1 MHEVFEGMGD
11 KRRCWGSAIWCMT
24 LVGDAIGVDESS
36 KWIRDMLGKKF
47 ECKKTML
54 IAHTQIRVEF
64 SGCPDV
70 EERTE
75 AAA

>member
-1 MHEVFEGMGD
+1 
-11 KRRCWGSAIWCMT
+11 MT
-24 LVGDAIGVDESS
+24 LIGDAIGVDESS
-36 KWIRDMLGKKF
+36 KSIRDMLGKKF

-64 SGCPDV
+64 SGFPDV
-70 EERTE
+70 ERTE

>member
-1 MHEVFEGMGD
+1 
-11 KRRCWGSAIWCMT
+11 MT

-36 KWIRDMLGKKF
+36 KSIRDMLGKKF
-47 ECKKTML
+47 ECQKTML